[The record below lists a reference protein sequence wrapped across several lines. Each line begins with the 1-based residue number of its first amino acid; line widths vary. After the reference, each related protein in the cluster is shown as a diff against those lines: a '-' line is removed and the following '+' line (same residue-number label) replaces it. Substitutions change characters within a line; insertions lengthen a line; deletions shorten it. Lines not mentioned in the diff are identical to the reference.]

1 MLGVVYG
8 TAGDS
13 IGDMIEGN
21 PQLAQILEQI
31 GGAQGLTDTYF
42 STVVGIIAIVV
53 SAYAI
58 RAVLRLDVEEEAM
71 RAEYVLATATP
82 RHRFA
87 WSHLIFGLVV
97 PVVVLAIA
105 GALAGATYGAIVG
118 DIGGQVPRVLG
129 AAMAQLPAVWVLT
142 GTAMALYGLAPR
154 FVGWSWGVLV
164 ACVLLGQFG
173 QILQLPQWSL
183 NLSPFTHIPVV
194 PADDVDILPFAILLV
209 VAGGLIAAGLIG
221 FRRRD
226 VG

>member
-1 MLGVVYG
+1 MGIAVLGIVYG
-8 TAGDS
+8 MAGDS

-21 PQLAQILEQI
+21 PQLAEILEQI

-87 WSHLIFGLVV
+87 WSHLIFGLVLPIV
-97 PVVVLAIA
+97 ILAIA

-118 DIGGQVPRVLG
+118 DVGGQVPRVLS

-142 GTAMALYGLAPR
+142 GTAMALYGLAPGSSAG
-154 FVGWSWGVLV
+154 VGVCWWPVSCSGSS
-164 ACVLLGQFG
+164 ARSC
-173 QILQLPQWSL
+173 S
-183 NLSPFTHIPVV
+183 SPSGASISRHSPIS
-194 PADDVDILPFAILLV
+194 
-209 VAGGLIAAGLIG
+209 
-221 FRRRD
+221 R
-226 VG
+226 

>member
-1 MLGVVYG
+1 MAWPE
-8 TAGDS
+8 TAF
-13 IGDMIEGN
+13 GDMIEGN
-21 PQLAQILEQI
+21 PQLAEILEQI

-58 RAVLRLDVEEEAM
+58 RAVLRLSVEEEAM

-87 WSHLIFGLVV
+87 WSHLIFGLVLPIV
-97 PVVVLAIA
+97 ILAIA

-118 DIGGQVPRVLG
+118 DVGGQVPRVLS

-154 FVGWSWGVLV
+154 LVGWSWGVLV

-194 PADDVDILPFAILLV
+194 PSRRRRDPAIRRPPRSWPAGLV
-209 VAGGLIAAGLIG
+209 AAGLLG